1 MATIYTPSFQN
12 QSINDNIGENMNT
25 AGWLLKGGEAKT
37 SVFHLGRYCSEWKAS
52 TYSYGEPSFHIVL
65 SGECWLDLFNQKPRI
80 KLEKGDILFFF
91 NNFPFFLASSPDINL
106 DDLIHRSTL
115 WFHST
120 QNHRQPIAICLTSG
134 HFCDQTKRRRQQ

>member
-25 AGWLLKGGEAKT
+25 SGWLLKGGEAKT

-65 SGECWLDLFNQKPRI
+65 SGECWLDLLNQQPRI

-91 NNFPFFLASSPDINL
+91 NNFPFFWPHL
-106 DDLIHRSTL
+106 LIQVLMIYHVNR
-115 WFHST
+115 
-120 QNHRQPIAICLTSG
+120 
-134 HFCDQTKRRRQQ
+134 

>member
-37 SVFHLGRYCSEWKAS
+37 SVFHLGRYCREWKAS

-91 NNFPFFLASSPDINL
+91 NNFSFFLASSPDINL
-106 DDLIHRSTL
+106 DDLPG
-115 WFHST
+115 FVE
-120 QNHRQPIAICLTSG
+120 
-134 HFCDQTKRRRQQ
+134 